1 MPAAPDP
8 SATPP
13 DSPDTPTASRRRW
26 FAGLA
31 ALGGLGLL
39 GAKAEAH
46 GWGRGSRDDPEHMA
60 RHVERRMDRL
70 VRDVGGTPQQ
80 KDRLV
85 AIATAAMAELRPL
98 RDQSRQARVRAL
110 DLLAAPA
117 IDRAA
122 LEQARVA
129 QMQAA
134 DTRSRRMLQAM
145 AEAAEVLTPEQR
157 VKAAARLKDRMER
170 RRHG

>member
-1 MPAAPDP
+1 MSNTEHEPAPP
-8 SATPP
+8 RAT
-13 DSPDTPTASRRRW
+13 RRRW

-39 GAKAEAH
+39 GAGAQAH
-46 GWGRGSRDDPEHMA
+46 GWRRHGGADGEHA
-60 RHVERRMDRL
+60 AHRIERRIDRL
-70 VRDVGGTPQQ
+70 VSHVGGTAQQ
-80 KDRLV
+80 KERLV
-85 AIATAAMAELRPL
+85 AIATAALAELRPL
-98 RDQSRQARVRAL
+98 RDRRRSARLQGL

-134 DTRSRRMLQAM
+134 DAASRRMAQAL
-145 AEAAEVLTPEQR
+145 ADAADVLTPEQR
-157 VKAAARLKDRMER
+157 ARAVARVKRRLEHRSR
-170 RRHG
+170 G